1 MRTHARRGRWS
12 RLVTATALATATAIA
27 VTGGQL
33 PDTAPQKTA
42 ATAAADDDPGI
53 PFDLEGAAQTR
64 KDQCL
69 LGGVLRKGGPAMK
82 EVARTGLGGSVEQL
96 RTAADDDYWTD
107 TPLSTAFDRDKA
119 AADTKLDE
127 LWGRR
132 SVWQT
137 SLNVQTQPEGYGYT
151 GFRWVEDEE
160 NPFYTTKLSGWV
172 AAQFWQS
179 EGNFY
184 EDPHPTANKDS
195 VDAATAIYNARYDEN
210 DHGDYEA
217 NSAWRQMQFMHPV
230 YADDARLFLQY
241 GGFPTTAPAPDSMEF
256 RIDVENLKARFASCA
271 YTNPPDP
278 YKALKT
284 ELAVAATE
292 WQDELAGQKTQRD
305 TILRAESRANTDL
318 ATASQALGEAL
329 AQSLIAGRLTDW
341 QAYWTRQKPADHPTS
356 YPEAVEF
363 TKVKTWI
370 ADARGRASG
379 RLFVAS
385 RAALSAKTQAD
396 LVTKAQ
402 DEAYAI
408 ADRAGL
414 PRGRGLLYGQQAAQV
429 TKASAAAVEAAA
441 KATETAYHAARASAA
456 DSKTLNALANT
467 QAHATKAEFRR
478 KAAEEAQAQAK
489 AAAEGAA
496 AHATEAARRASE
508 AKAAENRAKA
518 AEQTAEAAADDAKA
532 KRQKA
537 EAERDYAASQKNLAE
552 AERKKAQDAEGRAQT
567 QRQVAA
573 EQLAAAQAAGRTT
586 AEKKDGALA
595 QEGKARKA
603 RDAALAAE
611 TRRDTLVAKAEAAEA
626 LLAAVDGTTDAIEA
640 RQAAVK
646 ARGAAD
652 RATAAATAARSAA
665 DDATEAAT
673 EARAAATRAE
683 GAHRRAQA
691 AADGAKA
698 DVAVTGAAVQK
709 AHAAAADAID
719 AAEAA
724 KWNATTAKAQ
734 AQTAQKA
741 AEKAKAD
748 AVVARSE
755 ARLAGADA
763 VRTAGHAY
771 ATAQAAAAARDSA
784 AQVVKPANDAIEL
797 GSPYAETDSSAGLAV
812 LTGQAAKTAAEQQR
826 ALAQAKAAQ
835 AAKAAAEA
843 KALAAKADADAKAA
857 AQAAAGAA
865 EYAANAIRSAAAAQ
879 TSANA
884 ADTSAKA
891 AQKAEADT
899 VAHHERATADAAAA
913 QQAADTAG
921 EHASQADASAT
932 EAERDAAG
940 ARSAADAAENDASTA
955 RGVADRAERD
965 ATTAETA
972 AANARNLA
980 VEAAYAAVRAEQV
993 DFEAAQERQRT
1004 GDGGGTGVDGVVMKP
1019 SDDTRVDID
1028 PKSDCVGTHSGS
1040 GIGCEIDLQFH
1051 IYGEMDFYL
1060 ESCPLPGVD
1069 RAKCGKALQ
1078 RDYLMSSPL
1087 DVTFRENDVHVDG
1100 LELTASVLKAIATGA
1115 VADIV
1120 GCWNRKI
1127 SSCAWLAGS
1136 IILPTVLMK
1145 GVQAAFAVRTAMR
1158 DGARITTALWGLKG
1172 SGLVASAV
1180 ARLEQLGTRALLA
1193 RCFPAGTKVA
1203 TADGAKRIED
1213 VEVGDLVWSLDQ
1225 ATGRKSLQRVAKLFE
1240 RTVDQLIRVRTDS
1253 GQVEASDTHRF
1264 WVTDRGWVEAR
1275 DLRAGDTFE
1284 TRTGTT
1290 DRVLGTSVV
1299 PGHVKVYN
1307 FEVER
1312 AHTYYVYAGDTPV
1325 LVHNECVD
1333 DLLRDLVRDGDHI
1346 VLGVNPFSDGLAG
1359 QLSGSAR
1366 TFNGKAFG
1374 AELTEDRG
1382 MGVRALWT
1390 VGVERAVAN
1399 PNVELAVT
1407 LDGVEGARTADEALE
1422 ALLQRGEKIK
1432 PGDWA
1437 TVQSSGYGTAWE
1449 MTKLR
1454 TAVRTGDREW
1464 SSITWYMN
1472 DGKEFVK
1479 VYPQKFRLPNGEPIP
1494 E

>member
-1 MRTHARRGRWS
+1 M
-12 RLVTATALATATAIA
+12 TATALATATAIA

-329 AQSLIAGRLTDW
+329 AQSLIADRLTDW

-665 DDATEAAT
+665 DDATEA
-673 EARAAATRAE
+673 
-683 GAHRRAQA
+683 
-691 AADGAKA
+691 
-698 DVAVTGAAVQK
+698 
-709 AHAAAADAID
+709 
-719 AAEAA
+719 
-724 KWNATTAKAQ
+724 
-734 AQTAQKA
+734 
-741 AEKAKAD
+741 
-748 AVVARSE
+748 
-755 ARLAGADA
+755 
-763 VRTAGHAY
+763 
-771 ATAQAAAAARDSA
+771 
-784 AQVVKPANDAIEL
+784 
-797 GSPYAETDSSAGLAV
+797 
-812 LTGQAAKTAAEQQR
+812 
-826 ALAQAKAAQ
+826 
-835 AAKAAAEA
+835 
-843 KALAAKADADAKAA
+843 
-857 AQAAAGAA
+857 
-865 EYAANAIRSAAAAQ
+865 
-879 TSANA
+879 
-884 ADTSAKA
+884 
-891 AQKAEADT
+891 
-899 VAHHERATADAAAA
+899 
-913 QQAADTAG
+913 
-921 EHASQADASAT
+921 
-932 EAERDAAG
+932 
-940 ARSAADAAENDASTA
+940 
-955 RGVADRAERD
+955 
-965 ATTAETA
+965 
-972 AANARNLA
+972 
-980 VEAAYAAVRAEQV
+980 
-993 DFEAAQERQRT
+993 
-1004 GDGGGTGVDGVVMKP
+1004 
-1019 SDDTRVDID
+1019 
-1028 PKSDCVGTHSGS
+1028 
-1040 GIGCEIDLQFH
+1040 
-1051 IYGEMDFYL
+1051 
-1060 ESCPLPGVD
+1060 
-1069 RAKCGKALQ
+1069 
-1078 RDYLMSSPL
+1078 
-1087 DVTFRENDVHVDG
+1087 
-1100 LELTASVLKAIATGA
+1100 
-1115 VADIV
+1115 
-1120 GCWNRKI
+1120 
-1127 SSCAWLAGS
+1127 
-1136 IILPTVLMK
+1136 
-1145 GVQAAFAVRTAMR
+1145 
-1158 DGARITTALWGLKG
+1158 
-1172 SGLVASAV
+1172 
-1180 ARLEQLGTRALLA
+1180 
-1193 RCFPAGTKVA
+1193 
-1203 TADGAKRIED
+1203 
-1213 VEVGDLVWSLDQ
+1213 
-1225 ATGRKSLQRVAKLFE
+1225 
-1240 RTVDQLIRVRTDS
+1240 
-1253 GQVEASDTHRF
+1253 
-1264 WVTDRGWVEAR
+1264 
-1275 DLRAGDTFE
+1275 
-1284 TRTGTT
+1284 
-1290 DRVLGTSVV
+1290 
-1299 PGHVKVYN
+1299 
-1307 FEVER
+1307 
-1312 AHTYYVYAGDTPV
+1312 
-1325 LVHNECVD
+1325 
-1333 DLLRDLVRDGDHI
+1333 
-1346 VLGVNPFSDGLAG
+1346 
-1359 QLSGSAR
+1359 
-1366 TFNGKAFG
+1366 
-1374 AELTEDRG
+1374 
-1382 MGVRALWT
+1382 
-1390 VGVERAVAN
+1390 
-1399 PNVELAVT
+1399 
-1407 LDGVEGARTADEALE
+1407 
-1422 ALLQRGEKIK
+1422 
-1432 PGDWA
+1432 
-1437 TVQSSGYGTAWE
+1437 
-1449 MTKLR
+1449 
-1454 TAVRTGDREW
+1454 
-1464 SSITWYMN
+1464 
-1472 DGKEFVK
+1472 
-1479 VYPQKFRLPNGEPIP
+1479 
-1494 E
+1494 